1 MKTVAGHP
9 AAKQPFLSRTSKTN
23 VGRLMLEYGGGGYE
37 AVGTCRVN
45 NSDAE
50 RVLPELIIRV
60 TQDG

>member
-1 MKTVAGHP
+1 
-9 AAKQPFLSRTSKTN
+9 
-23 VGRLMLEYGGGGYE
+23 MLEYGGCGYE

-50 RVLPELIIRV
+50 RVLSELIERI

>member
-1 MKTVAGHP
+1 
-9 AAKQPFLSRTSKTN
+9 
-23 VGRLMLEYGGGGYE
+23 MLEYGGGGYE

>member
-1 MKTVAGHP
+1 
-9 AAKQPFLSRTSKTN
+9 
-23 VGRLMLEYGGGGYE
+23 MLEYGGGGYE

-60 TQDG
+60 TRDG